1 MRTIILNAGERL
13 TPELLRREGAL
24 PKKIEEAAADIIA
37 AVRAE
42 GDEAV
47 CRFAHD
53 FDHVDLEE
61 FRLPAEVF
69 DAALDNVDDTFRAAL
84 ERAAR
89 QIREFHERE
98 VQQSW
103 FTTRADGTMLGV
115 KVTPVAAAGI
125 YVPGGRAQYPST
137 VLMNAIPAKVAGVER
152 VVMVTPP
159 QADQID
165 GPTRGISPY
174 TLAAAKLAG
183 VDEVYLVGGAQAVA
197 ALSYG
202 TEQIPRV
209 EKITGPGN
217 AYVAA
222 AKRLVSGD
230 VGIDMVAG
238 PSEVCV
244 LADATA
250 KPMVVAA
257 DLMAQAEHDPLAA
270 CYLVT
275 CDAAFAEEVQRGIEV
290 LVAQSPRA
298 DITRASLTDHGVVVV
313 AADLADAVEA
323 VNAIAPEHLEL
334 HCADALGLLG
344 GIRNAGA
351 IFVGAWSS
359 EPLGDYV
366 AGPNHTLPT
375 GGTAKFSNP
384 LSVDDF
390 VKKSSVI
397 CYTPQGLLS
406 DAPATQRLAEAEGLW
421 SHALSAG
428 LRRRVLE
435 QGEDSVSYDALA
447 AADLTAVAW
456 PGDAATTVAA
466 GVTGDDAAEATDAER
481 ASRVATVAKVAA
493 ATAASVAVAAAG
505 VAAGTVAAAVK
516 AKRG

>member
-1 MRTIILNAGERL
+1 MRTITLKPG
-13 TPELLRREGAL
+13 ELLDASMLTREGVL
-24 PKKIEEAAADIIA
+24 PADITAAAQQIIDT
-37 AVRAE
+37 VRAE
-42 GDEAV
+42 GDAAV
-47 CRFAHD
+47 RRYCRE
-53 FDHVDLEE
+53 FDGVELES
-61 FRLPAEVF
+61 FRLPQEQI
-69 DAALDNVDDTFRAAL
+69 DAALEGLDPAFLAAL
-84 ERAAR
+84 EKAAA
-89 QIREFHERE
+89 QIRDFHERE

-137 VLMNAIPAKVAGVER
+137 VLMNAVPAKVAGVER

-159 QADQID
+159 QRDVAP
-165 GPTRGISPY
+165 GACPISPY
-174 TLAAAKLAG
+174 TLAAAKVGG
-183 VDEVYLVGGAQAVA
+183 VDEIYTVGGAQAVA
-197 ALSYG
+197 ALAYG
-202 TEQIPRV
+202 TESIPRV

-250 KPMVVAA
+250 KPAVVAA

-275 CDAAFAEEVQRGIEV
+275 CDAAFAREVERA
-290 LVAQSPRA
+290 LALLLPASPRE
-298 DITRASLTDHGVVVV
+298 DITRTSLDDQGTIVIAPDMPTAV
-313 AADLADAVEA
+313 AA
-323 VNAIAPEHLEL
+323 VNTIAPEHLEL

-344 GIRNAGA
+344 TIRNAGA

-375 GGTAKFSNP
+375 GGTAMFSNP
-384 LSVDDF
+384 LSVEDF

-397 CYTPQGLLS
+397 CYTPEGLLA
-406 DAPATQRLAEAEGLW
+406 DAPATQCLAQAEGLW
-421 SHALSAG
+421 AHALSAA

-435 QGEDSVSYDALA
+435 CGEDAVATDSLA
-447 AADLTAVAW
+447 QADPTAIAW
-456 PGDAATTVAA
+456 PGDDAAT
-466 GVTGDDAAEATDAER
+466 VTGGARQD
-481 ASRVATVAKVAA
+481 S
-493 ATAASVAVAAAG
+493 
-505 VAAGTVAAAVK
+505 
-516 AKRG
+516 

>member
-1 MRTIILNAGERL
+1 MKTVILASGERL
-13 TPELLRREGAL
+13 AAEMLTREGVLPADITASAQRIIDEVRRGGDDALRRF
-24 PKKIEEAAADIIA
+24 
-37 AVRAE
+37 
-42 GDEAV
+42 
-47 CRFAHD
+47 CRE
-53 FDHVDLEE
+53 FDGVDVED
-61 FRLPAEVF
+61 FRLPPEQI
-69 DAALDNVDDTFRAAL
+69 DTALEGLDPSFVAAL
-84 ERAAR
+84 EKAAA
-89 QIREFHERE
+89 QIRAFHERE

-159 QADQID
+159 QRDAAP
-165 GPTRGISPY
+165 GTCPISPY
-174 TLAAAKLAG
+174 TLAAAKVAG
-183 VDEVYLVGGAQAVA
+183 VDEVYTVGGAQAVA
-197 ALSYG
+197 ALAYG
-202 TEQIPRV
+202 TESIPRV

-250 KPMVVAA
+250 EPAVIAA

-275 CDAAFAEEVQRGIEV
+275 CDVQLAHDVERALEV
-290 LVAQSPRA
+290 LLAASPRA
-298 DITRASLTDHGVVVV
+298 DITRASLDDQGMIII
-313 AADLADAVEA
+313 AANMEAAVDAV
-323 VNAIAPEHLEL
+323 NTIAPEHLEL

-344 GIRNAGA
+344 SIRNAGA

-375 GGTAKFSNP
+375 GGTATFSNP

-390 VKKSSVI
+390 VKRSSVI
-397 CYTPQGLLS
+397 CYTPAGLLA
-406 DAPATQRLAEAEGLW
+406 DAPATQRLAQAEGLW
-421 SHALSAG
+421 AHALSAG

-435 QGEDSVSYDALA
+435 EGAAAVQTDALA
-447 AADLTAVAW
+447 QADLTAVAW
-456 PGDAATTVAA
+456 PDDTPDVVVRGA
-466 GVTGDDAAEATDAER
+466 GMTGEGR
-481 ASRVATVAKVAA
+481 
-493 ATAASVAVAAAG
+493 
-505 VAAGTVAAAVK
+505 
-516 AKRG
+516 

>member
-1 MRTIILNAGERL
+1 MRTIELAPGEKLKPAML
-13 TPELLRREGAL
+13 TREGVL
-24 PKKIEEAAADIIA
+24 PADITRA
-37 AVRAE
+37 AQQIIDTVRAE
-42 GDEAV
+42 GDEAL
-47 CRFAHD
+47 RRYSRE
-53 FDHVDLEE
+53 FDGVELTS
-61 FRLPAEVF
+61 FRLPQEQI
-69 DAALDNVDDTFRAAL
+69 DAALEGLDPTFTAAL
-84 ERAAR
+84 EKAAA
-89 QIREFHERE
+89 QIRDFHERE
-98 VQQSW
+98 VEQSW

-152 VVMVTPP
+152 VIMVTPP
-159 QADQID
+159 QRDAAP
-165 GPTRGISPY
+165 GTCPISPY
-174 TLAAAKLAG
+174 TLAAAKVGG
-183 VDEVYLVGGAQAVA
+183 VDEIYTIGGAQAVA
-197 ALSYG
+197 ALAYG
-202 TEQIPRV
+202 TESIPRV

-250 KPMVVAA
+250 KPVVVAA

-275 CDAAFAEEVQRGIEV
+275 CDADFAREV
-290 LVAQSPRA
+290 LAAIERLLDASPRA
-298 DITRASLTDHGVVVV
+298 DITRTSLDEQGIVVV
-313 AADLADAVEA
+313 APDIATAVAA
-323 VNAIAPEHLEL
+323 VNTIAPEHLEL

-344 GIRNAGA
+344 SIRNAGA

-375 GGTAKFSNP
+375 GGTAAFSNP

-390 VKKSSVI
+390 VKRSSVI
-397 CYTPQGLLS
+397 CYTPEGLLA
-406 DAPATQRLAEAEGLW
+406 DAPATQRLAHAEGLW
-421 SHALSAG
+421 AHALSAG

-435 QGEDSVSYDALA
+435 CGEASVEA
-447 AADLTAVAW
+447 AALGPEDLTAIAW
-456 PGDAATTVAA
+456 P
-466 GVTGDDAAEATDAER
+466 DDTEVCI
-481 ASRVATVAKVAA
+481 S
-493 ATAASVAVAAAG
+493 G
-505 VAAGTVAAAVK
+505 G
-516 AKRG
+516 AKRDI